1 MTTKHYSTNVN
12 SINSNNNNELTYNS
26 NFQNFSSN
34 TNASKG
40 KKAINLK
47 HSSFDNDPMRFS
59 CNQKSKK
66 NLKDLATT
74 IY

>member
-40 KKAINLK
+40 KKAIIGHLYK
-47 HSSFDNDPMRFS
+47 A
-59 CNQKSKK
+59 KE
-66 NLKDLATT
+66 T
-74 IY
+74 IQGLTGTIIYDE